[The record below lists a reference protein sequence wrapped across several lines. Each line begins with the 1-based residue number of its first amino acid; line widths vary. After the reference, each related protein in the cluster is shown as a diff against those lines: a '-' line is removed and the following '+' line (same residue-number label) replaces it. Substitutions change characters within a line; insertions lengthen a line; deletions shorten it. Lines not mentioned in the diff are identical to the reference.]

1 MEGRS
6 EGVLQRATIK
16 LVGPLGRSSPLIK
29 TLTDKQRTVE
39 GGESVRMRSKGRAK
53 SKTPEEGQTRGKGGR
68 AFNGRKG
75 KELRKGG

>member
-39 GGESVRMRSKGRAK
+39 GGESVRM
-53 SKTPEEGQTRGKGGR
+53 
-68 AFNGRKG
+68 
-75 KELRKGG
+75 